1 MGFLVCYNTPTMK
14 QSEALDILKMG
25 ENVFLT
31 GPAGSGKTYVLN
43 DYINFLKNKGVSVGI
58 TASTGIAATHIGG
71 MTIHSWAGIG
81 INDSMSES
89 DIRDLFKKKHLGKR
103 FKHTKVLVIDEVS
116 MLHHFRLDMIDKVC
130 KMFKDSTAPFGGM
143 QVILVGDF
151 FQLPPISRGSERAHF
166 VHKSNIWNTM
176 GLKVCYLDEQHRHE
190 DDNLLNLL
198 NDIRA
203 NNTGEHTLEPLRARY
218 KKNIEGVLMPT
229 KLYTHNMDVDNINA
243 RELDKLSG
251 NNKIFEM
258 KSHGSRGLQD
268 TMKRSCLAPEYLYLK
283 KNAVVM
289 FVKNNFE
296 KGYVNGTLG
305 KVVDFEFS
313 DEYNDEIPVVETT
326 NGERIFAEP
335 ESWRIEEEGKTKA
348 EISQIPLR
356 LAWAI
361 TVHKSQ
367 GMSLDAAEMDLSKAF
382 VAGQGYVALSRVR
395 TLSGLKLMGLN
406 DVALKVDEEI
416 LEFDG
421 ELIRDSK
428 KAVKELKDF
437 DKDKKKKKHEEFL
450 TSVAPTQEEKEE
462 KLSTYE
468 KTRLLLAE
476 EFTVDEIAKKREMT
490 KGTVVGHIEK
500 LRELGECPDISHVEK
515 TIPKERMAKIR
526 KAFAKSGDTK
536 LSPVRNILGSSFT
549 FDELRLA
556 RLFI

>member
-1 MGFLVCYNTPTMK
+1 
-14 QSEALDILKMG
+14 
-25 ENVFLT
+25 
-31 GPAGSGKTYVLN
+31 
-43 DYINFLKNKGVSVGI
+43 
-58 TASTGIAATHIGG
+58 
-71 MTIHSWAGIG
+71 
-81 INDSMSES
+81 
-89 DIRDLFKKKHLGKR
+89 
-103 FKHTKVLVIDEVS
+103 IDEVS
-116 MLHHFRLDMIDKVC
+116 MLHHFRLDMVDKVC
-130 KMFKDSTAPFGGM
+130 KMFKESSEPFGGM

-305 KVVDFEFS
+305 KVIDFQFS
-313 DEYNDEIPVVETT
+313 EEYEQELPIVEIT
-326 NGERIFAEP
+326 NGEKILALP
-335 ESWRIEEEGKTKA
+335 ESWRIEEDGKTKA
-348 EISQIPLR
+348 EISQVPLR

-382 VAGQGYVALSRVR
+382 VEGQGYVALSRVR
-395 TLSGLKLMGLN
+395 TLSGLRLMGLN
-406 DVALKVDEEI
+406 DTALRVNNEI

-421 ELIRDSK
+421 ELLVESK
-428 KAVKELKDF
+428 KVVMDLKNLKDN
-437 DKDKKKKKHEEFL
+437 KKKQEEFL
-450 TSVAPTQEEKEE
+450 NSIAPTAEEKEE

-468 KTRLLLAE
+468 RTRLLLAE
-476 EFTVDEIAKKREMT
+476 ELTVDEIAKRREMT

>member
-1 MGFLVCYNTPTMK
+1 MK
-14 QSEALDILKMG
+14 QNEALDILKMG

-43 DYINFLKNKGVSVGI
+43 DYVNFLKGKGVEVGI

-71 MTIHSWAGIG
+71 MTIHSWSGIG
-81 INDSMSES
+81 INDSMSER

-103 FKHTKVLVIDEVS
+103 FKRTKVLVIDEVS
-116 MLHHFRLDMIDKVC
+116 MLHHFRLDMIDRVC
-130 KMFKDSTAPFGGM
+130 KMFKESTKPFGGM

-166 VHKSNIWNTM
+166 VHKSDVWNAM

-190 DDNLLNLL
+190 DDTLLNLL
-198 NDIRA
+198 NDIRS
-203 NNTGEHTLEPLRARY
+203 NNTGEHTLEPLRERY
-218 KKNIEGVLMPT
+218 KKNIDGVQVPT
-229 KLYTHNMDVDNINA
+229 KLYTHNMDVDTING
-243 RELDKLSG
+243 RELDKLPG

-258 KSHGSRGLQD
+258 KSHGSRALVE
-268 TMKRSCLAPEYLYLK
+268 TLKRSCLAPEYLYLK
-283 KNAVVM
+283 KNATVM

-305 KVVDFEFS
+305 KIIDFEFS
-313 DEYNDEIPVVETT
+313 EEYEEEIPIVETVG
-326 NGERIFAEP
+326 GERIFALP

-361 TVHKSQ
+361 TIHKSQ

-382 VAGQGYVALSRVR
+382 VEGQGYVALSRVR

-406 DVALKVDEEI
+406 DVALKVNSEI
-416 LEFDG
+416 LEFDN

-428 KAVKELKDF
+428 KATTELKDF
-437 DKDKKKKKHEEFL
+437 DKDTKSKKHKEFL
-450 TSVAPTQEEKEE
+450 ASVAPTQEEKEE

-468 KTRLLLAE
+468 KTKLLLE
-476 EFTVDEIAKKREMT
+476 QEFSVDEIAKKREMT

-500 LRELGECPDISHVEK
+500 LIELNECPNIDHIK
-515 TIPKERMAKIR
+515 NTIPKDRLEKIK
-526 KAFAKSGDTK
+526 KAFAKSEDTK
-536 LSPVRNILGSSFT
+536 LSPVRNILGSSFS

-556 RLFI
+556 RMFI

>member
-116 MLHHFRLDMIDKVC
+116 MLHHFRLDMVDKVC

-151 FQLPPISRGSERAHF
+151 FQLPPISRGAERAHF
-166 VHKSNIWNTM
+166 VHKSDVWNAM
-176 GLKVCYLDEQHRHE
+176 GLKVCYLDEQYRHE
-190 DDNLLNLL
+190 DDTLLNLL

-203 NNTGEHTLEPLRARY
+203 NDIGEHVLEPLRDRY
-218 KKNIEGVLMPT
+218 KKSIEGVETPT
-229 KLYTHNMDVDNINA
+229 KLYTHNMDVDAINA

-258 KSHGSRGLQD
+258 KSHGSRALVD
-268 TMKRSCLAPEYLYLK
+268 TLKRSCLAPEYLYLK
-283 KNAVVM
+283 KNSSVM

-313 DEYNDEIPVVETT
+313 EEYEEEVPIVETT
-326 NGERIFAEP
+326 QGERILALP
-335 ESWRIEEEGKTKA
+335 ESWRIEEEGKSKA

-361 TVHKSQ
+361 TIHKSQ

-395 TLSGLKLMGLN
+395 ALSGLKLMGLN

-421 ELIRDSK
+421 DLMRDSK
-428 KAVKELKDF
+428 KAAKDLKDF

-500 LRELGECPDISHVEK
+500 LRELGECPDISHIEK
-515 TIPKERMAKIR
+515 TIDKKRLEKIK
-526 KAFAKSGDTK
+526 KAFAETEDTK
-536 LSPVRNILGSSFT
+536 LSPVRSMLGSSFT

-556 RLFI
+556 RLFV

>member
-1 MGFLVCYNTPTMK
+1 MK
-14 QSEALDILKMG
+14 QKEALDILKMG
-25 ENVFLT
+25 ANVFLT

-43 DYINFLKNKGVSVGI
+43 DYVNFLKQKGVEVGI

-81 INDSMSES
+81 INDDMSES
-89 DIRDLFKKKHLGKR
+89 DIRELSKKKHLGKR
-103 FKHTKVLVIDEVS
+103 FARTKVLVIDEVS
-116 MLHHFRLDMIDKVC
+116 MLHHFRLDMVDKVC
-130 KMFKDSTAPFGGM
+130 KMFKESTAPFGGM

-151 FQLPPISRGSERAHF
+151 FQLPPIARGGERAHF
-166 VHKSNIWNTM
+166 VHKSNVWNTM
-176 GLKVCYLDEQHRHE
+176 GLKVCYLDEQYRHE
-190 DDNLLNLL
+190 DDTLLNLL

-203 NNTGEHTLEPLRARY
+203 DNTGEHTLEPLRERY
-218 KKNIEGVLMPT
+218 KKNVEKVEKPT
-229 KLYTHNMDVDNINA
+229 KLYTHNIDVDKINE
-243 RELDKLSG
+243 RELDKLPG
-251 NNKIFEM
+251 NNRVFEM
-258 KSHGSRGLQD
+258 RGHGARALQD
-268 TMKRSCLAPEYLYLK
+268 TLKRSCLAPEYLYLK
-283 KNAVVM
+283 KNAIVM

-313 DEYNDEIPVVETT
+313 DEYNDEIPIVETL

-348 EISQIPLR
+348 EIGQIPLR

-395 TLSGLKLMGLN
+395 ALSGLKLMGLN
-406 DVALKVDEEI
+406 DTALKVNNEV
-416 LEFDG
+416 LEFDN
-421 ELIRDSK
+421 ELISESK
-428 KAVKELKDF
+428 KAVKELKNSEDNS
-437 DKDKKKKKHEEFL
+437 KKQEKFL
-450 TSVAPTQEEKEE
+450 ESIVPTQEEKEE

-468 KTRLLLAE
+468 KTKRLLAE
-476 EFTVDEIAKKREMT
+476 EFTVEEIAKKREMT
-490 KGTVVGHIEK
+490 KGTEVGHIEK
-500 LRELGECPDISHVEK
+500 LKEQGECPDISHVEN
-515 TIPKERMAKIR
+515 TIDKKRLEKIK

-536 LSPVRNILGSSFT
+536 LSPVRSILGSSFT

>member
-1 MGFLVCYNTPTMK
+1 MK

-116 MLHHFRLDMIDKVC
+116 MLHHFRLDMVDKVC

-151 FQLPPISRGSERAHF
+151 FQLPPISRGAERAHF
-166 VHKSNIWNTM
+166 VHKSDVWNAM
-176 GLKVCYLDEQHRHE
+176 GLKVCYLDEQYRHE
-190 DDNLLNLL
+190 DDTLLNLL

-203 NNTGEHTLEPLRARY
+203 NDIGEHVLEPLRDRY
-218 KKNIEGVLMPT
+218 KKSIEGVETPT
-229 KLYTHNMDVDNINA
+229 KLYTHNMDVDAINA

-258 KSHGSRGLQD
+258 KSHGSRALVD
-268 TMKRSCLAPEYLYLK
+268 TLKRSCLAPEYLYLK
-283 KNAVVM
+283 KNSSVM

-313 DEYNDEIPVVETT
+313 EEYEEEVPIVETT
-326 NGERIFAEP
+326 QGERILALP
-335 ESWRIEEEGKTKA
+335 ESWRIEEEGKSKA

-361 TVHKSQ
+361 TIHKSQ

-395 TLSGLKLMGLN
+395 ALSGLKLMGLN

-421 ELIRDSK
+421 DLMRDSK
-428 KAVKELKDF
+428 KAAKDLKDF

-500 LRELGECPDISHVEK
+500 LRELGECPDISHIEK
-515 TIPKERMAKIR
+515 TIDKKRLEKIK
-526 KAFAKSGDTK
+526 KAFAETEDTK
-536 LSPVRNILGSSFT
+536 LSPVRSMLGSSFT

-556 RLFI
+556 RLFV

>member
-1 MGFLVCYNTPTMK
+1 MK
-14 QSEALDILKMG
+14 QKEALDILKMG
-25 ENVFLT
+25 ANVFLT

-43 DYINFLKNKGVSVGI
+43 DYVNFLKQKGVEVGI

-81 INDSMSES
+81 INDDMSES
-89 DIRDLFKKKHLGKR
+89 DIRELSKKKHLGKR
-103 FKHTKVLVIDEVS
+103 FKRTKVLVIDEVS
-116 MLHHFRLDMIDKVC
+116 MLHHFRLDMVDKVC
-130 KMFKDSTAPFGGM
+130 KMFKESTAPFGGM

-151 FQLPPISRGSERAHF
+151 FQLPPIARGGERAHF
-166 VHKSNIWNTM
+166 VYKSNVWSAM
-176 GLKVCYLDEQHRHE
+176 GLKVCYLDEQYRHE
-190 DDNLLNLL
+190 DDTLLNLL

-203 NNTGEHTLEPLRARY
+203 DNTGEHTLKPLRERY
-218 KKNIEGVLMPT
+218 KKNVEKVEKPT
-229 KLYTHNMDVDNINA
+229 KLYTHNIDVDKINE
-243 RELDKLSG
+243 RELDKLPG
-251 NNKIFEM
+251 NNRVFEM
-258 KSHGSRGLQD
+258 KGHGARALQD
-268 TMKRSCLAPEYLYLK
+268 TLKRSCLAPEYLYLK

-313 DEYNDEIPVVETT
+313 DEYNDEIPIVETL

-348 EISQIPLR
+348 EIGQIPLR

-395 TLSGLKLMGLN
+395 ALSGLRLMGLN
-406 DVALKVDEEI
+406 DVALKVDNDI
-416 LEFDG
+416 LEFDN
-421 ELIRDSK
+421 ELVRDSK
-428 KAVKELKDF
+428 KAAKELKDS
-437 DKDKKKKKHEEFL
+437 KDNTKKQEEFL
-450 TSVAPTQEEKEE
+450 AAVAPTQEEKQE

-500 LRELGECPDISHVEK
+500 LKEQGECPDISHVEK
-515 TIPKERMAKIR
+515 TIDKERLEKIK

-536 LSPVRNILGSSFT
+536 LSPVRSILGSSFS

>member
-1 MGFLVCYNTPTMK
+1 MK

-116 MLHHFRLDMIDKVC
+116 MLHHFRLDMVDKVC
-130 KMFKDSTAPFGGM
+130 KMFKESSEPFGGM

-305 KVVDFEFS
+305 KVIDFQFS
-313 DEYNDEIPVVETT
+313 EEYEQELPIVEIT
-326 NGERIFAEP
+326 NGEKILALP
-335 ESWRIEEEGKTKA
+335 ESWRIEEDGKTKA
-348 EISQIPLR
+348 EISQVPLR

-382 VAGQGYVALSRVR
+382 VEGQGYVALSRVR
-395 TLSGLKLMGLN
+395 TLSGLRLMGLN
-406 DVALKVDEEI
+406 DTALRVNNEI

-421 ELIRDSK
+421 ELLVESK
-428 KAVKELKDF
+428 KVVMDLKNLKDN
-437 DKDKKKKKHEEFL
+437 KKKQEEFL
-450 TSVAPTQEEKEE
+450 NSIAPTAEEKEE

-468 KTRLLLAE
+468 RTRLLLAE
-476 EFTVDEIAKKREMT
+476 ELTVDEIAKRREMT

>member
-1 MGFLVCYNTPTMK
+1 MK

-25 ENVFLT
+25 ANVFLT
-31 GPAGSGKTYVLN
+31 GPAGSGKTHVLN
-43 DYINFLKNKGVSVGI
+43 DYVNFLKNKGVSVGI

-71 MTIHSWAGIG
+71 MTIHSWSGIG

-89 DIRDLFKKKHLGKR
+89 EIRDLFKKKHLGKR

-116 MLHHFRLDMIDKVC
+116 MLHHFRLDIVDKVC
-130 KMFKDSTAPFGGM
+130 KMFKENSEPFGGM

-151 FQLPPISRGSERAHF
+151 FQLPPISRGAERAHF
-166 VHKSNIWNTM
+166 VHKSNVWNAM
-176 GLKVCYLDEQHRHE
+176 GLKVCYLDEQYRHE
-190 DDNLLNLL
+190 DDTLLNLL

-203 NNTGEHTLEPLRARY
+203 NNTGEHVLEPLRDRY
-218 KKNIEGVLMPT
+218 KKNIQGVETPT
-229 KLYTHNMDVDNINA
+229 KLYTHNVDVDSVNA
-243 RELDKLSG
+243 RELDKLPG

-258 KSHGSRGLQD
+258 KSHGSRALAD
-268 TMKRSCLAPEYLYLK
+268 ALKRSCLAPEYLYLK

-313 DEYNDEIPVVETT
+313 DEYEDEIPIVETLG
-326 NGERIFAEP
+326 GERIIAEP

-348 EISQIPLR
+348 EIGQIPLR

-361 TVHKSQ
+361 TIHKSQ

-395 TLSGLKLMGLN
+395 KLSGLKLMGLN
-406 DVALKVDEEI
+406 DTALKVDDEV
-416 LEFDG
+416 LEFDN
-421 ELIRDSK
+421 ELMHESK
-428 KAVKELKDF
+428 RATKELEDF
-437 DKDKKKKKHEEFL
+437 DEEKKKKKHEEFL
-450 TSVAPTQEEKEE
+450 NSIAPTKEEKEE

-468 KTRLLLAE
+468 RTKLLLAE
-476 EFTVDEIAKKREMT
+476 EFTVEEIAKKREMT
-490 KGTVVGHIEK
+490 RGTVVGHIEK
-500 LRELGECPDISHVEK
+500 LKELGECPDISHVEK
-515 TIPKERMAKIR
+515 TIPKDRLEKIK